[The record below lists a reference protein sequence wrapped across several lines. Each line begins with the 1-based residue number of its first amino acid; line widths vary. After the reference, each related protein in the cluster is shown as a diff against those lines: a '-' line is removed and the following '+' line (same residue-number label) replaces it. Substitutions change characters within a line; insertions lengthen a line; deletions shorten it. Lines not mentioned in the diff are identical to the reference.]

1 MIKKQINIIYKT
13 NLIMIYM
20 NFILYVLK
28 ILRNKILYNKNTKNL
43 KKKKNLNKNLITIN
57 NINLLII
64 CFVLMLPNIITF
76 NINLIKNI

>member
-1 MIKKQINIIYKT
+1 
-13 NLIMIYM
+13 MIYM

-64 CFVLMLPNIITF
+64 CFVLMLTNIRTF
-76 NINLIKNI
+76 NIILIKNI